1 MTEIN
6 VPTNVSKISKSAFC
20 GCEKLKKMNFLSFNG
35 DFQATMLHGDLKE
48 LKKSVLEIET
58 NQEKDMFYCERMM

>member
-6 VPTNVSKISKSAFC
+6 IPTNVSKISKSAFC

-35 DFQATMLHGDLKE
+35 DFQATMLHEDLKE
-48 LKKSVLEIET
+48 LKKSVLEIEI